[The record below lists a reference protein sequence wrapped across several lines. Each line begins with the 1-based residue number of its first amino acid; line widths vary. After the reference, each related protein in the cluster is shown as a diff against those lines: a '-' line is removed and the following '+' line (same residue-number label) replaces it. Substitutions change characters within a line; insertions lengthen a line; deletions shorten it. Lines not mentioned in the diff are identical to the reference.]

1 MNLATP
7 VKYGAIGGAV
17 LVTIT
22 LLMYLVYPAF
32 FASFMSTALF
42 LPVLFFMVWGGIT
55 YRNELG
61 DDIAFGKVFLA
72 VFLIAAISLLLSTLF
87 SFILMN
93 YIDPELPIMIKRK
106 VINNT
111 REMLE
116 RFNMPDE
123 EIEKG
128 LANVEAEDFRP
139 TPVKTLTRYGW
150 SILAY
155 GVVGLLIT
163 VFIAR
168 NPNRV
173 RKPTFDE
180 QGNFKSTDNSEA
192 N

>member
-1 MNLATP
+1 MNFATP

-17 LVTIT
+17 LVIIT
-22 LLMYLVYPAF
+22 LVMYLIHPAF
-32 FASFMSTALF
+32 FASFMSMALF
-42 LPVLFFMVWGGIT
+42 IPVIFFMVWGGIT

-61 DDIAFGKVFLA
+61 NEISFGRVFLA
-72 VFLIAAISLLLSTLF
+72 VFIIAALTLLLSTLF
-87 SFILMN
+87 TYVLMN
-93 YIDPELPIMIKRK
+93 YIDPELPIMIKRQ

-111 REMLE
+111 RDMME
-116 RFNMPDE
+116 RFNVPDE

-139 TPVKTLTRYGW
+139 TPLKTFYRYAG
-150 SILAY
+150 SVGAF
-155 GVVGLLIT
+155 GVVGLLIS

-168 NPNRV
+168 NPNKV